1 MLVWFVMIVPLML
14 LILIA
19 LTDYAAMA
27 LARVELKNATD
38 AVALSAVKSWSQQGA
53 DAAVRDAELLF
64 QANPVI
70 RRTLEPSDHATSTSN
85 ATGSPTEDSAM
96 GAIAG
101 GVILGWTEEV
111 AGMMRFYPLEESGT
125 EPSAEAGGSRQMAV
139 AYRRSIRVA
148 GLSPGWLGLP
158 LGQYE
163 TSAESFA
170 RLSPRTGRP
179 ELIFVDASTIP
190 ADMEAEQHGP
200 P

>member
-1 MLVWFVMIVPLML
+1 MIVPLML

-38 AVALSAVKSWSQQGA
+38 AAALSAVKSWSQQGA

-64 QANPVI
+64 LANPVI
-70 RRTLEPSDHATSTSN
+70 RRTLEPNDLATSKSN
-85 ATGSPTEDSAM
+85 VTPRDENSPM
-96 GAIAG
+96 GPIAG

-111 AGMMRFYPLEESGT
+111 AGMMQFHPMEEPGT
-125 EPSAEAGGSRQMAV
+125 EPSAGAGRSRQLAV
-139 AYRRSIRVA
+139 AYRRTIRVA

-158 LGQYE
+158 LGPYE

-170 RLSPRTGRP
+170 RLSPQTGRP

-190 ADMEAEQHGP
+190 SNAEADHDAQP
-200 P
+200 